1 MDSKRGKN
9 TVVTTVEAGTTTGI
23 KTALSRDEEL
33 VVRMMRGLSEG
44 PDTVL
49 EFRGQQNPELAGKLA
64 LMEAQLLEDI
74 YNVGPLAQAS
84 SVDSSV
90 KTRIFDHLSALDD

>member
-1 MDSKRGKN
+1 MDSKRGKKS

-90 KTRIFDHLSALDD
+90 KTIFDHLSALDD